1 MVRVKLRRTAR
12 VWAHTVV
19 DPDSAGV
26 VSVDG
31 ADANGKMEGRGGAEA
46 DDAGSGGRATTA

>member
-31 ADANGKMEGRGGAEA
+31 ADANGKNGGEGRG
-46 DDAGSGGRATTA
+46 